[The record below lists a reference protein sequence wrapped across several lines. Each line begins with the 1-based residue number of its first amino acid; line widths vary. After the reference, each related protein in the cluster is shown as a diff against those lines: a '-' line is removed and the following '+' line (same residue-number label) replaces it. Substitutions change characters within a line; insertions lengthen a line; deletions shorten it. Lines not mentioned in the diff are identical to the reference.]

1 MTAKLKTVCNRHFR
15 STPDS
20 YKFTPCL
27 TSIFP
32 AQHHCGIHHNHT
44 NPIRDYLISISSI
57 VISGLCI
64 FLDKTLSARE
74 NVQLSR

>member
-1 MTAKLKTVCNRHFR
+1 MNLSVSR

-20 YKFTPCL
+20 FKFTPCL
-27 TSIFP
+27 TSILP
-32 AQHHCGIHHNHT
+32 ALHHSGIHHNRT

-57 VISGLCI
+57 VISGLCVS
-64 FLDKTLSARE
+64 FDKTLSARE

>member
-1 MTAKLKTVCNRHFR
+1 MNLSVSR

-20 YKFTPCL
+20 FKSTPCL
-27 TSIFP
+27 TSILP

-44 NPIRDYLISISSI
+44 NPIRDYLISISAI
-57 VISGLCI
+57 VISGLCV
-64 FLDKTLSARE
+64 FFDKTLSARE